1 MISIGSMLDGGRK
14 IHGGAFHRDVS
25 SHLRDKAQN
34 QGQNNAQNLGVFRKP
49 GSQNSKAPL
58 GCLSLFHSGI
68 PGSRLGRQH
77 SLPSTEENRPLENPV
92 VSNADFK
99 LYFL

>member
-1 MISIGSMLDGGRK
+1 MQNPWGP
-14 IHGGAFHRDVS
+14 FHRGVS
-25 SHLRDKAQN
+25 SHLRDKAQD
-34 QGQNNAQNLGVFRKP
+34 QGLNNAQDLGVSRKP

-58 GCLSLFHSGI
+58 GCLSPFHSGI
-68 PGSRLGRQH
+68 PGSPLGRQH

-92 VSNADFK
+92 VSNADSK